1 MLHGLTGRRTY
12 GVLPFQHGL
21 GIDEEDG
28 LRVSLRGAVRESVV
42 APPVGDDVLRVAVCA
57 VPLMSNFTDVD
68 ALAAEPGVVV
78 RFVDR
83 AEELVDADLVV
94 VPGTRGTVRALRWL
108 RERGLADALARRAAE
123 GRPVLGI
130 CGGFQVLGEHIEDD
144 VESRE
149 GSVAGLGLLPVRVR
163 FAREK
168 TLARPV
174 GEALGEPVEGYEI
187 HHGVAEVAGGEA
199 FLDGC
204 RVGEMWG
211 THWHGSLESDG
222 FRRRFLAGWRGRPAP
237 LRPRARTSFAAL
249 REEQLDLLG
258 DLIEEHADTDALLSL
273 IEKGAPAGLPF
284 IAPGAPVTGGP
295 GTRPRP
301 PRPLPERSFECHHA
315 PRHQGGPVSTP
326 YPFTALVGQ
335 DDLRLAL
342 LLNAVSP
349 AVGGV
354 LVRGEKGTAK
364 STAVRALSALLPE
377 VPVVAGCRFSLRPGR
392 RRPELPRRPAR
403 GGRRAARP
411 ARMVELPVGA
421 SEDRLVGA
429 LDIERALAEGVKAFE
444 PGLLADAHR
453 GILYVDEVN
462 LLHDHLVDLL
472 LDAAAMGASYV
483 EREGVSVRHAARFL
497 LVGTMNPEE
506 GELRPQLL
514 DRFGLTVEVAAS
526 RETDQRVEVVRR
538 RLAHDDDPEAFA
550 GRWADEEAALR
561 DRVVA
566 ARALLPQVVLGDG
579 ALRQIAATCA
589 AFEVDG
595 MRADIVM
602 ARTATALA
610 AWAGRT
616 DVRSEDV
623 RQAALLAL
631 PHRRRRNPFDAPGL
645 DEDKLDE
652 TLDEARE
659 DDAPE
664 PPGSPEPPEGDDDPD
679 GGPGGGGG
687 QPPADGGPDS
697 PGLPPQQ
704 SRDQAEDRNQGE
716 GAGQEDAPAPQ
727 APAAGGPGEQGAVSA
742 AEPFRTRML
751 SVPGIGEGAAG
762 RRSRAR
768 TEHGRTTGSRRPRGA
783 LTKLHLAATVQAA
796 APHQRAR
803 GRSGTG
809 LVVRRDDLRQAT
821 REGREGNLVL
831 FVVDASGSMAAR
843 QRMSAVKGAVLSLL
857 LDAYQRRDKVGLVTF
872 RGSAAEVAL
881 PPTSSVDAAAA
892 RLETLPTGGRTPLA
906 AGLLRAHDVL
916 RVERLRDAARRPLL
930 VVVTDGRATGG
941 VEPVAQAG
949 RAARLFAADG
959 VASVVVDCESGYVRL
974 GLAGQLAGEL
984 GGTAVTLDELRA
996 DSIAGLVK
1004 DVQGHGNHS
1013 RKAA

>member
-1 MLHGLTGRRTY
+1 M
-12 GVLPFQHGL
+12 
-21 GIDEEDG
+21 
-28 LRVSLRGAVRESVV
+28 
-42 APPVGDDVLRVAVCA
+42 
-57 VPLMSNFTDVD
+57 
-68 ALAAEPGVVV
+68 
-78 RFVDR
+78 
-83 AEELVDADLVV
+83 
-94 VPGTRGTVRALRWL
+94 
-108 RERGLADALARRAAE
+108 
-123 GRPVLGI
+123 
-130 CGGFQVLGEHIEDD
+130 
-144 VESRE
+144 
-149 GSVAGLGLLPVRVR
+149 
-163 FAREK
+163 
-168 TLARPV
+168 
-174 GEALGEPVEGYEI
+174 
-187 HHGVAEVAGGEA
+187 
-199 FLDGC
+199 
-204 RVGEMWG
+204 
-211 THWHGSLESDG
+211 
-222 FRRRFLAGWRGRPAP
+222 
-237 LRPRARTSFAAL
+237 
-249 REEQLDLLG
+249 
-258 DLIEEHADTDALLSL
+258 
-273 IEKGAPAGLPF
+273 
-284 IAPGAPVTGGP
+284 
-295 GTRPRP
+295 
-301 PRPLPERSFECHHA
+301 
-315 PRHQGGPVSTP
+315 STP
-326 YPFTALVGQ
+326 YPFTAVVGQ

-364 STAVRALSALLPE
+364 STAVRALSALLPAVDV
-377 VPVVAGCRFSLRPGR
+377 VPGCRFSCDPAAPDPACPDGPHEAGPG
-392 RRPELPRRPAR
+392 AI
-403 GGRRAARP
+403 RP

-429 LDIERALAEGVKAFE
+429 LDIERALSEGVKAFE

-526 RETDQRVEVVRR
+526 REPDQRVEVVRR
-538 RLAHDDDPEAFA
+538 RLAYDDDPEGFA
-550 GRWADEEAALR
+550 ARFGADESALR
-561 DRVVA
+561 ARIVA
-566 ARALLPQVVLGDG
+566 ARALLPSVRLGDG

-616 DVRSEDV
+616 DVLAEDV

-652 TLDEARE
+652 TLEQFGSGE
-659 DDAPE
+659 DGD
-664 PPGSPEPPEGDDDPD
+664 GDDDPD
-679 GGPGGGGG
+679 PDGPGGGGRPPQDGPDTSGGPQDG
-687 QPPADGGPDS
+687 QDAADAPADGDTGARPE
-697 PGLPPQQ
+697 
-704 SRDQAEDRNQGE
+704 AGE
-716 GAGQEDAPAPQ
+716 GGSPQ
-727 APAAGGPGEQGAVSA
+727 ASGGEQQPARA
-742 AEPFRTRML
+742 ADPFRTKVL
-751 SVPGIGEGAAG
+751 TVPGLGEGTAG

-768 TEHGRTTGSRRPRGA
+768 TEHGRTTGARRPRGA

-803 GRSGTG
+803 GRSGRG
-809 LVVRRDDLRQAT
+809 LVVRRDDLRQAV
-821 REGREGNLVL
+821 REGHESNLVL

-843 QRMSAVKGAVLSLL
+843 QRMGAVKGAVLSLL

-872 RGSAAEVAL
+872 RGSAADVAL
-881 PPTSSVDAAAA
+881 PPTSSVDAAAT
-892 RLETLPTGGRTPLA
+892 RLESLPTGGRTPLA
-906 AGLLRAHDVL
+906 AGLLKAHDVL
-916 RVERLRDAARRPLL
+916 RVERLRDPARRPLV

-941 VEPVAQAG
+941 PEPVALAG

-959 VASVVVDCESGYVRL
+959 VASVVVDCESGPVRL
-974 GLAGQLAGEL
+974 GLAGKLAGEL

-996 DSIAGLVK
+996 DSIAGLVR
-1004 DVQGHGNHS
+1004 DVRDAQGVS
-1013 RKAA
+1013 KRAA

>member
-1 MLHGLTGRRTY
+1 M
-12 GVLPFQHGL
+12 
-21 GIDEEDG
+21 
-28 LRVSLRGAVRESVV
+28 
-42 APPVGDDVLRVAVCA
+42 
-57 VPLMSNFTDVD
+57 
-68 ALAAEPGVVV
+68 
-78 RFVDR
+78 
-83 AEELVDADLVV
+83 
-94 VPGTRGTVRALRWL
+94 
-108 RERGLADALARRAAE
+108 
-123 GRPVLGI
+123 
-130 CGGFQVLGEHIEDD
+130 
-144 VESRE
+144 
-149 GSVAGLGLLPVRVR
+149 
-163 FAREK
+163 
-168 TLARPV
+168 
-174 GEALGEPVEGYEI
+174 
-187 HHGVAEVAGGEA
+187 
-199 FLDGC
+199 
-204 RVGEMWG
+204 
-211 THWHGSLESDG
+211 
-222 FRRRFLAGWRGRPAP
+222 
-237 LRPRARTSFAAL
+237 
-249 REEQLDLLG
+249 
-258 DLIEEHADTDALLSL
+258 
-273 IEKGAPAGLPF
+273 
-284 IAPGAPVTGGP
+284 
-295 GTRPRP
+295 
-301 PRPLPERSFECHHA
+301 
-315 PRHQGGPVSTP
+315 STP
-326 YPFTALVGQ
+326 YPFTAVVGQ

-364 STAVRALSALLPE
+364 STAVRALATLLPE
-377 VPVVAGCRFSLRPGR
+377 IGVVPGCRFSCDPIAPDPTCPDAPHEPGV
-392 RRPELPRRPAR
+392 AMS
-403 GGRRAARP
+403 RP

-444 PGLLADAHR
+444 PGLLAAAHR

-472 LDAAAMGASYV
+472 LDAAAMGASYI

-526 RETDQRVEVVRR
+526 REPDQRVEVVRR
-538 RLAHDDDPEAFA
+538 RLAYDDDPAAFA
-550 GRWADEEAALR
+550 ASWGDEETAVR
-561 DRVVA
+561 QRIVA
-566 ARALLPQVVLGDG
+566 ARTLLPRVRLGDS
-579 ALRQIAATCA
+579 ALRQIATVCS

-616 DVRSEDV
+616 DVLAEDV

-645 DEDKLDE
+645 DEDKLDQ
-652 TLDEARE
+652 TLEEFSD
-659 DDAPE
+659 
-664 PPGSPEPPEGDDDPD
+664 SSGDDDPGPD
-679 GGPGGGGG
+679 GDGGGPGGGGG
-687 QPPADGGPDS
+687 RPEPDEGPAGDGADAGARP
-697 PGLPPQQ
+697 
-704 SRDQAEDRNQGE
+704 EEGE
-716 GAGQEDAPAPQ
+716 GEPAP
-727 APAAGGPGEQGAVSA
+727 GGAGEQSPVRA
-742 AEPFRTRML
+742 AEPFRTKAL

-768 TEHGRTTGSRRPRGA
+768 TEHGRTTGARRPQGA

-803 GRSGTG
+803 GRSGRG

-843 QRMSAVKGAVLSLL
+843 QRMGAVKGAVLSLL

-872 RGSAAEVAL
+872 RGSAADVAL

-892 RLETLPTGGRTPLA
+892 RLESLPTGGRTPLA

-916 RVERLRDAARRPLL
+916 RVERLRDPARRALV

-941 VEPVAQAG
+941 PEPVALAA
-949 RAARLFAADG
+949 RAARLFAAEG
-959 VASVVVDCESGYVRL
+959 VASVVVDCESGPVRL

-1004 DVQGHGNHS
+1004 DVQ
-1013 RKAA
+1013 RRAA

>member
-1 MLHGLTGRRTY
+1 MTT
-12 GVLPFQHGL
+12 PF
-21 GIDEEDG
+21 
-28 LRVSLRGAVRESVV
+28 
-42 APPVGDDVLRVAVCA
+42 
-57 VPLMSNFTDVD
+57 
-68 ALAAEPGVVV
+68 
-78 RFVDR
+78 
-83 AEELVDADLVV
+83 
-94 VPGTRGTVRALRWL
+94 
-108 RERGLADALARRAAE
+108 
-123 GRPVLGI
+123 
-130 CGGFQVLGEHIEDD
+130 
-144 VESRE
+144 
-149 GSVAGLGLLPVRVR
+149 
-163 FAREK
+163 
-168 TLARPV
+168 
-174 GEALGEPVEGYEI
+174 
-187 HHGVAEVAGGEA
+187 
-199 FLDGC
+199 
-204 RVGEMWG
+204 
-211 THWHGSLESDG
+211 
-222 FRRRFLAGWRGRPAP
+222 
-237 LRPRARTSFAAL
+237 
-249 REEQLDLLG
+249 
-258 DLIEEHADTDALLSL
+258 
-273 IEKGAPAGLPF
+273 
-284 IAPGAPVTGGP
+284 
-295 GTRPRP
+295 
-301 PRPLPERSFECHHA
+301 
-315 PRHQGGPVSTP
+315 
-326 YPFTALVGQ
+326 PFTAVVGQ

-377 VPVVAGCRFSLRPGR
+377 VAVVPGCRFSCD
-392 RRPELPRRPAR
+392 PAAPDPSCPD
-403 GGRRAARP
+403 GPHGTGPAAVRA

-421 SEDRLVGA
+421 SEDRLIGA

-526 RETDQRVEVVRR
+526 REPEQRVEVVRR
-538 RLAHDDDPEAFA
+538 RLAYDDDPAGFA
-550 GRWADEEAALR
+550 ARWAGEEAAVR
-561 DRVVA
+561 QRVVA
-566 ARALLPQVVLGDG
+566 ARELLPQVRLGDA

-616 DVRSEDV
+616 DVLAEDV

-652 TLDEARE
+652 TLEQFAGNDP
-659 DDAPE
+659 DGGD
-664 PPGSPEPPEGDDDPD
+664 GGNGNDSDGDGDGDDDPGP

-687 QPPADGGPDS
+687 QPEPDTGQGGDTAARPEAADGEEPRPS
-697 PGLPPQQ
+697 
-704 SRDQAEDRNQGE
+704 
-716 GAGQEDAPAPQ
+716 GAGAGERSPAR
-727 APAAGGPGEQGAVSA
+727 A
-742 AEPFRTRML
+742 AEPFRARVL

-803 GRSGTG
+803 GRSGPG
-809 LVVRRDDLRQAT
+809 LVIRRDDLRQAS

-881 PPTSSVDAAAA
+881 PPTSSVDAAAV
-892 RLETLPTGGRTPLA
+892 RLESLPTGGRTPLA
-906 AGLLRAHDVL
+906 AGLLKAHEVL
-916 RVERLRDAARRPLL
+916 RVERLRDAARRALV

-941 VEPVAQAG
+941 AEPVALAE

-959 VASVVVDCESGYVRL
+959 IASVVVDCESGPVRL
-974 GLAGQLAGEL
+974 GLAGRLAGEL
-984 GGTAVTLDELRA
+984 GGTAVTLEELRA
-996 DSIAGLVK
+996 DSIAGLVR
-1004 DVQGHGNHS
+1004 DVQGTS
-1013 RKAA
+1013 RRAA

>member
-1 MLHGLTGRRTY
+1 MTT
-12 GVLPFQHGL
+12 PF
-21 GIDEEDG
+21 
-28 LRVSLRGAVRESVV
+28 
-42 APPVGDDVLRVAVCA
+42 
-57 VPLMSNFTDVD
+57 
-68 ALAAEPGVVV
+68 
-78 RFVDR
+78 
-83 AEELVDADLVV
+83 
-94 VPGTRGTVRALRWL
+94 
-108 RERGLADALARRAAE
+108 
-123 GRPVLGI
+123 
-130 CGGFQVLGEHIEDD
+130 
-144 VESRE
+144 
-149 GSVAGLGLLPVRVR
+149 
-163 FAREK
+163 
-168 TLARPV
+168 
-174 GEALGEPVEGYEI
+174 
-187 HHGVAEVAGGEA
+187 
-199 FLDGC
+199 
-204 RVGEMWG
+204 
-211 THWHGSLESDG
+211 
-222 FRRRFLAGWRGRPAP
+222 
-237 LRPRARTSFAAL
+237 
-249 REEQLDLLG
+249 
-258 DLIEEHADTDALLSL
+258 
-273 IEKGAPAGLPF
+273 
-284 IAPGAPVTGGP
+284 
-295 GTRPRP
+295 
-301 PRPLPERSFECHHA
+301 
-315 PRHQGGPVSTP
+315 
-326 YPFTALVGQ
+326 PFTAVVGQ

-349 AVGGV
+349 SVGGV

-364 STAVRALSALLPE
+364 STAVRALTSLLPE
-377 VPVVAGCRFSLRPGR
+377 VAVVPGCRFSCDPASPDPGC
-392 RRPELPRRPAR
+392 PDGPHE
-403 GGRRAARP
+403 GGGGGTARP

-429 LDIERALAEGVKAFE
+429 LDIERALSEGVKAFE
-444 PGLLADAHR
+444 PGLLAAAHR

-526 RETDQRVEVVRR
+526 REPDQRVEVVRR
-538 RLAHDDDPEAFA
+538 RLAYEDDPAAFA
-550 GRWADEEAALR
+550 ARWADEEAAVR
-561 DRVVA
+561 QRIVA
-566 ARALLPQVVLGDG
+566 AREVLPSVRLGDA

-616 DVRSEDV
+616 EVLAEDV

-652 TLDEARE
+652 TLEE
-659 DDAPE
+659 F
-664 PPGSPEPPEGDDDPD
+664 GSDDDPGPGPD
-679 GGPGGGGG
+679 DDGPEGGPGGGGG
-687 QPPADGGPDS
+687 EPAPDS
-697 PGLPPQQ
+697 GPQGGDAA
-704 SRDQAEDRNQGE
+704 SRPEGGE
-716 GAGQEDAPAPQ
+716 GEPAP
-727 APAAGGPGEQGAVSA
+727 GGAGEQSPVRAS
-742 AEPFRTRML
+742 EPFRTKAL
-751 SVPGIGEGAAG
+751 SVPGVGAGAAG

-768 TEHGRTTGSRRPRGA
+768 TEHGRTTGARRPEGT
-783 LTKLHLAATVQAA
+783 LTALHLAATVRAA

-803 GRSGTG
+803 GRSGRG

-843 QRMSAVKGAVLSLL
+843 QRMGAVKGAVLSLL

-872 RGSAAEVAL
+872 RGASADVAL

-892 RLETLPTGGRTPLA
+892 RLESLPTGGRTPLA

-916 RVERLRDAARRPLL
+916 RVERLRDPARRALV

-941 VEPVAQAG
+941 PEPVALAS
-949 RAARLFAADG
+949 RAARLFAAEG
-959 VASVVVDCESGYVRL
+959 IASVVVDCESGPVRL
-974 GLAGQLAGEL
+974 GLAGRLAGEL

-1004 DVQGHGNHS
+1004 DVQG
-1013 RKAA
+1013 RAA

>member
-1 MLHGLTGRRTY
+1 
-12 GVLPFQHGL
+12 
-21 GIDEEDG
+21 
-28 LRVSLRGAVRESVV
+28 
-42 APPVGDDVLRVAVCA
+42 
-57 VPLMSNFTDVD
+57 MSN
-68 ALAAEPGVVV
+68 
-78 RFVDR
+78 
-83 AEELVDADLVV
+83 
-94 VPGTRGTVRALRWL
+94 
-108 RERGLADALARRAAE
+108 
-123 GRPVLGI
+123 
-130 CGGFQVLGEHIEDD
+130 
-144 VESRE
+144 
-149 GSVAGLGLLPVRVR
+149 
-163 FAREK
+163 
-168 TLARPV
+168 
-174 GEALGEPVEGYEI
+174 
-187 HHGVAEVAGGEA
+187 
-199 FLDGC
+199 
-204 RVGEMWG
+204 
-211 THWHGSLESDG
+211 
-222 FRRRFLAGWRGRPAP
+222 
-237 LRPRARTSFAAL
+237 
-249 REEQLDLLG
+249 
-258 DLIEEHADTDALLSL
+258 
-273 IEKGAPAGLPF
+273 PF
-284 IAPGAPVTGGP
+284 
-295 GTRPRP
+295 
-301 PRPLPERSFECHHA
+301 
-315 PRHQGGPVSTP
+315 
-326 YPFTALVGQ
+326 PFTAVVGQ

-364 STAVRALSALLPE
+364 STAVRALSVLLPAVAV
-377 VPVVAGCRFSLRPGR
+377 VPGCRFSCDPAAPDPACPDGPHEPG
-392 RRPELPRRPAR
+392 PGAE
-403 GGRRAARP
+403 RP

-483 EREGVSVRHAARFL
+483 EREGVSVRHASKFL

-526 RETDQRVEVVRR
+526 REPDQRVEVVRR
-538 RLAHDDDPEAFA
+538 RLAHDDDPAAFA
-550 GRWADEEAALR
+550 ARWADEETAVR
-561 DRVVA
+561 ERITA
-566 ARALLPQVVLGDG
+566 ARKLLPSVRLGDG

-616 DVRSEDV
+616 EVLAEDV

-652 TLDEARE
+652 TLEEFGGSDDE
-659 DDAPE
+659 
-664 PPGSPEPPEGDDDPD
+664 DPD
-679 GGPGGGGG
+679 PDPGPDGPGGGGG
-687 QPPADGGPDS
+687 QPPSEGPEGGDAGARPEAGES
-697 PGLPPQQ
+697 GEPQT
-704 SRDQAEDRNQGE
+704 S
-716 GAGQEDAPAPQ
+716 GAGA
-727 APAAGGPGEQGAVSA
+727 GEQQPARAG
-742 AEPFRTRML
+742 EPFRTKAL
-751 SVPGIGEGAAG
+751 SVPGVGEGAAG

-768 TEHGRTTGSRRPRGA
+768 TEQGRTTGARRPRGA
-783 LTKLHLAATVQAA
+783 LTKLHLAATVRAA

-803 GRSGTG
+803 GRAGRG
-809 LVVRRDDLRQAT
+809 LVVRRDDLRQAVK
-821 REGREGNLVL
+821 EGREGNLVL

-843 QRMSAVKGAVLSLL
+843 QRMGAVKGAVLSLL

-872 RGSAAEVAL
+872 RGSGADVAL

-892 RLETLPTGGRTPLA
+892 RLESLPTGGRTPLA

-916 RVERLRDAARRPLL
+916 RVERLRDSVRRPLV

-941 VEPVAQAG
+941 PEPVALAG

-959 VASVVVDCESGYVRL
+959 VASVVVDCESGPVRL
-974 GLAGQLAGEL
+974 GLAGRLAAEL
-984 GGTAVTLDELRA
+984 GGSAVTLDELRA
-996 DSIAGLVK
+996 DAIAGLVR
-1004 DVQGHGNHS
+1004 DVQGTS
-1013 RKAA
+1013 RRAA

>member
-1 MLHGLTGRRTY
+1 MTT
-12 GVLPFQHGL
+12 PF
-21 GIDEEDG
+21 
-28 LRVSLRGAVRESVV
+28 
-42 APPVGDDVLRVAVCA
+42 
-57 VPLMSNFTDVD
+57 
-68 ALAAEPGVVV
+68 
-78 RFVDR
+78 
-83 AEELVDADLVV
+83 
-94 VPGTRGTVRALRWL
+94 
-108 RERGLADALARRAAE
+108 
-123 GRPVLGI
+123 
-130 CGGFQVLGEHIEDD
+130 
-144 VESRE
+144 
-149 GSVAGLGLLPVRVR
+149 
-163 FAREK
+163 
-168 TLARPV
+168 
-174 GEALGEPVEGYEI
+174 
-187 HHGVAEVAGGEA
+187 
-199 FLDGC
+199 
-204 RVGEMWG
+204 
-211 THWHGSLESDG
+211 
-222 FRRRFLAGWRGRPAP
+222 
-237 LRPRARTSFAAL
+237 
-249 REEQLDLLG
+249 
-258 DLIEEHADTDALLSL
+258 
-273 IEKGAPAGLPF
+273 
-284 IAPGAPVTGGP
+284 
-295 GTRPRP
+295 
-301 PRPLPERSFECHHA
+301 
-315 PRHQGGPVSTP
+315 
-326 YPFTALVGQ
+326 PFTAVVGQ

-377 VPVVAGCRFSLRPGR
+377 VAVVPGCRFSCDPAAPDPSCPDGPHEPAPGTR
-392 RRPELPRRPAR
+392 
-403 GGRRAARP
+403 RP

-526 RETDQRVEVVRR
+526 REPDQRVEVVRR
-538 RLAHDDDPEAFA
+538 RLAYDDDPAGFA
-550 GRWADEEAALR
+550 ARWADEEASVR
-561 DRVVA
+561 GRIVA
-566 ARALLPQVVLGDG
+566 ARELLPSVRLGDG

-616 DVRSEDV
+616 EVLAEDV

-645 DEDKLDE
+645 DEDKLDQ
-652 TLDEARE
+652 TLEE
-659 DDAPE
+659 F
-664 PPGSPEPPEGDDDPD
+664 GEGDDDPD
-679 GGPGGGGG
+679 PDGGGPGGGGG
-687 QPPADGGPDS
+687 QPSPDAGPQDGETGARPEA
-697 PGLPPQQ
+697 G
-704 SRDQAEDRNQGE
+704 EDE
-716 GAGQEDAPAPQ
+716 GAPQ
-727 APAAGGPGEQGAVSA
+727 ASGGGEQSAVRA
-742 AEPFRTRML
+742 AEPFRTKVL
-751 SVPGIGEGAAG
+751 SVPGIGAGAAG

-768 TEHGRTTGSRRPRGA
+768 TEHGRTTGARRPRGT

-803 GRSGTG
+803 GRSGPG

-872 RGSAAEVAL
+872 RGSAADVAL

-892 RLETLPTGGRTPLA
+892 RLESLPTGGRTPLA
-906 AGLLRAHDVL
+906 AGLLKAHDVL
-916 RVERLRDAARRPLL
+916 RVERLRDPARRPLV

-941 VEPVAQAG
+941 PEPVALAG

-959 VASVVVDCESGYVRL
+959 VACVVVDCESGPVRL

-1004 DVQGHGNHS
+1004 DVQ
-1013 RKAA
+1013 RRAA

>member
-1 MLHGLTGRRTY
+1 MTT
-12 GVLPFQHGL
+12 PF
-21 GIDEEDG
+21 
-28 LRVSLRGAVRESVV
+28 
-42 APPVGDDVLRVAVCA
+42 
-57 VPLMSNFTDVD
+57 
-68 ALAAEPGVVV
+68 
-78 RFVDR
+78 
-83 AEELVDADLVV
+83 
-94 VPGTRGTVRALRWL
+94 
-108 RERGLADALARRAAE
+108 
-123 GRPVLGI
+123 
-130 CGGFQVLGEHIEDD
+130 
-144 VESRE
+144 
-149 GSVAGLGLLPVRVR
+149 
-163 FAREK
+163 
-168 TLARPV
+168 
-174 GEALGEPVEGYEI
+174 
-187 HHGVAEVAGGEA
+187 
-199 FLDGC
+199 
-204 RVGEMWG
+204 
-211 THWHGSLESDG
+211 
-222 FRRRFLAGWRGRPAP
+222 
-237 LRPRARTSFAAL
+237 
-249 REEQLDLLG
+249 
-258 DLIEEHADTDALLSL
+258 
-273 IEKGAPAGLPF
+273 
-284 IAPGAPVTGGP
+284 
-295 GTRPRP
+295 
-301 PRPLPERSFECHHA
+301 
-315 PRHQGGPVSTP
+315 
-326 YPFTALVGQ
+326 PFTAVVGQ

-364 STAVRALSALLPE
+364 STAVRALSALLPAVAV
-377 VPVVAGCRFSLRPGR
+377 VPGCRFSCDPGA
-392 RRPELPRRPAR
+392 PDPGCPDGPHEVGP
-403 GGRRAARP
+403 GGERA

-483 EREGVSVRHAARFL
+483 EREGVSVRHASKFL

-526 RETDQRVEVVRR
+526 REPDQRVEVVRR
-538 RLAHDDDPEAFA
+538 RLAYDDDPTAFA
-550 GRWADEEAALR
+550 ARWAGEEAAVR
-561 DRVVA
+561 QRIVA
-566 ARALLPQVVLGDG
+566 ARELLPQVRLGDA

-616 DVRSEDV
+616 DVLAEDV

-652 TLDEARE
+652 TLEQSAGQDG
-659 DDAPE
+659 D
-664 PPGSPEPPEGDDDPD
+664 GDDDPD
-679 GGPGGGGG
+679 GPGGGG
-687 QPPADGGPDS
+687 QPAPESGPEGGGDTAARPE
-697 PGLPPQQ
+697 
-704 SRDQAEDRNQGE
+704 AGE
-716 GAGQEDAPAPQ
+716 GGEPQPAGAGAGEQ
-727 APAAGGPGEQGAVSA
+727 APVRA
-742 AEPFRTRML
+742 AEPFRTKVL

-768 TEHGRTTGSRRPRGA
+768 TEHGRTTGARRPQGA

-796 APHQRAR
+796 APYQRAR
-803 GRSGTG
+803 GRSGPG
-809 LVVRRDDLRQAT
+809 LVIRRDDLRQAS

-843 QRMSAVKGAVLSLL
+843 QRMGAVKGAVLSLL

-872 RGSAAEVAL
+872 RGSGADVAL
-881 PPTSSVDAAAA
+881 PPTSSVDAAAV
-892 RLETLPTGGRTPLA
+892 RLESLPTGGRTPLA
-906 AGLLRAHDVL
+906 AGLLKAHEVL
-916 RVERLRDAARRPLL
+916 RVERLRDPARRALL

-941 VEPVAQAG
+941 PEPVALAG
-949 RAARLFAADG
+949 RAARLFAAEQ
-959 VASVVVDCESGYVRL
+959 VASVVVDCESGPVRL

-984 GGTAVTLDELRA
+984 AGTAVTLDELRA
-996 DSIAGLVK
+996 DSIAGLVR
-1004 DVQGHGNHS
+1004 DVQGTS
-1013 RKAA
+1013 RRAA

>member
-1 MLHGLTGRRTY
+1 M
-12 GVLPFQHGL
+12 
-21 GIDEEDG
+21 
-28 LRVSLRGAVRESVV
+28 
-42 APPVGDDVLRVAVCA
+42 
-57 VPLMSNFTDVD
+57 
-68 ALAAEPGVVV
+68 
-78 RFVDR
+78 
-83 AEELVDADLVV
+83 
-94 VPGTRGTVRALRWL
+94 
-108 RERGLADALARRAAE
+108 
-123 GRPVLGI
+123 
-130 CGGFQVLGEHIEDD
+130 
-144 VESRE
+144 
-149 GSVAGLGLLPVRVR
+149 
-163 FAREK
+163 
-168 TLARPV
+168 
-174 GEALGEPVEGYEI
+174 
-187 HHGVAEVAGGEA
+187 
-199 FLDGC
+199 
-204 RVGEMWG
+204 
-211 THWHGSLESDG
+211 
-222 FRRRFLAGWRGRPAP
+222 
-237 LRPRARTSFAAL
+237 
-249 REEQLDLLG
+249 
-258 DLIEEHADTDALLSL
+258 
-273 IEKGAPAGLPF
+273 
-284 IAPGAPVTGGP
+284 
-295 GTRPRP
+295 
-301 PRPLPERSFECHHA
+301 
-315 PRHQGGPVSTP
+315 STP
-326 YPFTALVGQ
+326 FPFTAVVGQ

-364 STAVRALSALLPE
+364 STAVRALSALMPE
-377 VPVVAGCRFSLRPGR
+377 VDVVAGCRFSCAPGA
-392 RRPELPRRPAR
+392 PGAPDPACPD
-403 GGRRAARP
+403 GPHEVGPGVSRP

-429 LDIERALAEGVKAFE
+429 LDIERALSEGVKAFE

-526 RETDQRVEVVRR
+526 REPDQRVEVVRR
-538 RLAHDDDPEAFA
+538 RLAYDDDPAGFA
-550 GRWADEEAALR
+550 ARWADEESAVRAR
-561 DRVVA
+561 IVA
-566 ARALLPQVVLGDG
+566 ARKLLPSVRLGDA

-602 ARTATALA
+602 ARTATTLA

-616 DVRSEDV
+616 EVLAEDV

-631 PHRRRRNPFDAPGL
+631 PHRRRRNPFDAPGI

-652 TLDEARE
+652 TLEEFGGGDGSGDSEGSGDE
-659 DDAPE
+659 
-664 PPGSPEPPEGDDDPD
+664 DPD
-679 GGPGGGGG
+679 PDGPGGGGG
-687 QPPADGGPDS
+687 QPPQDGPQDEPQNAADSSEPGGDEAVQPE
-697 PGLPPQQ
+697 
-704 SRDQAEDRNQGE
+704 AGE
-716 GAGQEDAPAPQ
+716 GGQPQ
-727 APAAGGPGEQGAVSA
+727 ASGGGSGEQQAVRA
-742 AEPFRTRML
+742 AEPFRTKAL
-751 SVPGIGEGAAG
+751 TVPGLGEGAAG

-768 TEHGRTTGSRRPRGA
+768 TEHGRTTGARRPQGA

-803 GRSGTG
+803 GRSGPG

-872 RGSAAEVAL
+872 RGAAAEVAL
-881 PPTSSVDAAAA
+881 PPTSSVDAAAV
-892 RLETLPTGGRTPLA
+892 RLESLPTGGRTPLA

-916 RVERLRDAARRPLL
+916 RVERLRDPARRALV

-941 VEPVAQAG
+941 PEPVALAG
-949 RAARLFAADG
+949 RAARLFAVDG
-959 VASVVVDCESGYVRL
+959 VASVVVDCESGPVRL

-996 DSIAGLVK
+996 DSIAGLVR
-1004 DVQGHGNHS
+1004 DVQGQGGRNS
-1013 RKAA
+1013 GRAA

>member
-1 MLHGLTGRRTY
+1 MTT
-12 GVLPFQHGL
+12 PF
-21 GIDEEDG
+21 
-28 LRVSLRGAVRESVV
+28 
-42 APPVGDDVLRVAVCA
+42 
-57 VPLMSNFTDVD
+57 
-68 ALAAEPGVVV
+68 
-78 RFVDR
+78 
-83 AEELVDADLVV
+83 
-94 VPGTRGTVRALRWL
+94 
-108 RERGLADALARRAAE
+108 
-123 GRPVLGI
+123 
-130 CGGFQVLGEHIEDD
+130 
-144 VESRE
+144 
-149 GSVAGLGLLPVRVR
+149 
-163 FAREK
+163 
-168 TLARPV
+168 
-174 GEALGEPVEGYEI
+174 
-187 HHGVAEVAGGEA
+187 
-199 FLDGC
+199 
-204 RVGEMWG
+204 
-211 THWHGSLESDG
+211 
-222 FRRRFLAGWRGRPAP
+222 
-237 LRPRARTSFAAL
+237 
-249 REEQLDLLG
+249 
-258 DLIEEHADTDALLSL
+258 
-273 IEKGAPAGLPF
+273 
-284 IAPGAPVTGGP
+284 
-295 GTRPRP
+295 
-301 PRPLPERSFECHHA
+301 
-315 PRHQGGPVSTP
+315 
-326 YPFTALVGQ
+326 PFTAVVGQ

-377 VPVVAGCRFSLRPGR
+377 VAVVPGCRFSCDPSAPDPSCPDGPHEPGPGTR
-392 RRPELPRRPAR
+392 
-403 GGRRAARP
+403 RP

-526 RETDQRVEVVRR
+526 REPDQRVEVVRR
-538 RLAHDDDPEAFA
+538 RLAYDDDPARFA
-550 GRWADEEAALR
+550 ARWADEEASVR
-561 DRVVA
+561 GRIVA
-566 ARALLPQVVLGDG
+566 ARELLPSVRLGDG

-616 DVRSEDV
+616 DVLAEDV

-645 DEDKLDE
+645 DEDKLDQ
-652 TLDEARE
+652 TLEE
-659 DDAPE
+659 FGE
-664 PPGSPEPPEGDDDPD
+664 EDDDPGPD
-679 GGPGGGGG
+679 GGGPGGGGG
-687 QPPADGGPDS
+687 QPSPDAGPQGGDTGARPEA
-697 PGLPPQQ
+697 G
-704 SRDQAEDRNQGE
+704 EDE
-716 GAGQEDAPAPQ
+716 GAPQ
-727 APAAGGPGEQGAVSA
+727 ASGGGEQSAVRA
-742 AEPFRTRML
+742 AEPFRAKVL

-768 TEHGRTTGSRRPRGA
+768 TEHGRTTGARRPRGT

-803 GRSGTG
+803 GRSGPG

-872 RGSAAEVAL
+872 RGSAADLAL

-892 RLETLPTGGRTPLA
+892 RLESLPTGGRTPLA
-906 AGLLRAHDVL
+906 AGLLKAHDVL
-916 RVERLRDAARRPLL
+916 RVERLRDPARRPLV

-941 VEPVAQAG
+941 PEPVALAG

-959 VASVVVDCESGYVRL
+959 VACVVVDCESGPVRL
-974 GLAGQLAGEL
+974 GLAGQLAGDL

-1004 DVQGHGNHS
+1004 DVQ
-1013 RKAA
+1013 RRAA

>member
-1 MLHGLTGRRTY
+1 MTT
-12 GVLPFQHGL
+12 PF
-21 GIDEEDG
+21 
-28 LRVSLRGAVRESVV
+28 
-42 APPVGDDVLRVAVCA
+42 
-57 VPLMSNFTDVD
+57 
-68 ALAAEPGVVV
+68 
-78 RFVDR
+78 
-83 AEELVDADLVV
+83 
-94 VPGTRGTVRALRWL
+94 
-108 RERGLADALARRAAE
+108 
-123 GRPVLGI
+123 
-130 CGGFQVLGEHIEDD
+130 
-144 VESRE
+144 
-149 GSVAGLGLLPVRVR
+149 
-163 FAREK
+163 
-168 TLARPV
+168 
-174 GEALGEPVEGYEI
+174 
-187 HHGVAEVAGGEA
+187 
-199 FLDGC
+199 
-204 RVGEMWG
+204 
-211 THWHGSLESDG
+211 
-222 FRRRFLAGWRGRPAP
+222 
-237 LRPRARTSFAAL
+237 
-249 REEQLDLLG
+249 
-258 DLIEEHADTDALLSL
+258 
-273 IEKGAPAGLPF
+273 
-284 IAPGAPVTGGP
+284 
-295 GTRPRP
+295 
-301 PRPLPERSFECHHA
+301 
-315 PRHQGGPVSTP
+315 
-326 YPFTALVGQ
+326 PFTAVVGQ

-349 AVGGV
+349 KVGGV

-364 STAVRALSALLPE
+364 STAVRALAALMPSLD
-377 VPVVAGCRFSLRPGR
+377 VVCGCRFSCDPDSPDPACPDGPHEPGAF
-392 RRPELPRRPAR
+392 ET
-403 GGRRAARP
+403 RP

-526 RETDQRVEVVRR
+526 RDPDQRVEVVRR
-538 RLAHDDDPEAFA
+538 RLAHDDDPDGFA
-550 GRWADEEAALR
+550 ERWADEESAVR
-561 DRVVA
+561 GRIVA
-566 ARALLPQVVLGDG
+566 ARKLLPSVRLGDG

-616 DVRSEDV
+616 DVLAEDV

-652 TLDEARE
+652 TLEEFGGSDDE
-659 DDAPE
+659 
-664 PPGSPEPPEGDDDPD
+664 DPD
-679 GGPGGGGG
+679 PDSDPDGPGGGDGG
-687 QPPADGGPDS
+687 QPPRSDGDGP
-697 PGLPPQQ
+697 
-704 SRDQAEDRNQGE
+704 RDDDTAARPETDGTTESAESAEGTENGE
-716 GAGQEDAPAPQ
+716 GGEPRPAGSGA
-727 APAAGGPGEQGAVSA
+727 GEQSAVRA
-742 AEPFRTRML
+742 TEPFRTKVL

-768 TEHGRTTGSRRPRGA
+768 TEHGRTTGARRPRGT
-783 LTKLHLAATVQAA
+783 LTKLHLAATVMAA
-796 APHQRAR
+796 APHQRER
-803 GRSGTG
+803 GRSGRG

-857 LDAYQRRDKVGLVTF
+857 LDAYQRRDKVGLVSF
-872 RGSAAEVAL
+872 RGTTADLAL
-881 PPTSSVDAAAA
+881 PPTSSVDAAAV
-892 RLETLPTGGRTPLA
+892 RLESLPTGGRTPLA
-906 AGLLRAHDVL
+906 AGLLKAHDVL
-916 RVERLRDAARRPLL
+916 RIERLRDPARRALV

-941 VEPVAQAG
+941 PEPVALAG
-949 RAARLFAADG
+949 RAARLFAVEG
-959 VASVVVDCESGYVRL
+959 IASVVVDCESGPVRL

-984 GGTAVTLDELRA
+984 EGTAVTLDELRA
-996 DSIAGLVK
+996 DSIAGLVR
-1004 DVQGHGNHS
+1004 DVQGTS
-1013 RKAA
+1013 RRAA

>member
-1 MLHGLTGRRTY
+1 M
-12 GVLPFQHGL
+12 
-21 GIDEEDG
+21 
-28 LRVSLRGAVRESVV
+28 
-42 APPVGDDVLRVAVCA
+42 
-57 VPLMSNFTDVD
+57 
-68 ALAAEPGVVV
+68 
-78 RFVDR
+78 
-83 AEELVDADLVV
+83 
-94 VPGTRGTVRALRWL
+94 
-108 RERGLADALARRAAE
+108 
-123 GRPVLGI
+123 
-130 CGGFQVLGEHIEDD
+130 
-144 VESRE
+144 
-149 GSVAGLGLLPVRVR
+149 
-163 FAREK
+163 
-168 TLARPV
+168 
-174 GEALGEPVEGYEI
+174 
-187 HHGVAEVAGGEA
+187 
-199 FLDGC
+199 
-204 RVGEMWG
+204 
-211 THWHGSLESDG
+211 
-222 FRRRFLAGWRGRPAP
+222 
-237 LRPRARTSFAAL
+237 
-249 REEQLDLLG
+249 
-258 DLIEEHADTDALLSL
+258 
-273 IEKGAPAGLPF
+273 
-284 IAPGAPVTGGP
+284 
-295 GTRPRP
+295 
-301 PRPLPERSFECHHA
+301 
-315 PRHQGGPVSTP
+315 STP
-326 YPFTALVGQ
+326 FPFTAVVGQ

-364 STAVRALSALLPE
+364 STAVRALSVLIPE
-377 VPVVAGCRFSLRPGR
+377 VDIVAGCRFSCAPASPDPACPDGPHEIGPGTK
-392 RRPELPRRPAR
+392 
-403 GGRRAARP
+403 RP

-526 RETDQRVEVVRR
+526 REPDQRVEVVRR
-538 RLAHDDDPEAFA
+538 RLAYDDDPDGFA
-550 GRWADEEAALR
+550 ARWADEESAVRAR
-561 DRVVA
+561 IVA
-566 ARALLPQVVLGDG
+566 ARELLPSVHLGDG

-616 DVRSEDV
+616 EVLPEDV

-652 TLDEARE
+652 TLEEFGGQGD
-659 DDAPE
+659 
-664 PPGSPEPPEGDDDPD
+664 SEGGGEDDDPD
-679 GGPGGGGG
+679 PDGPGGGG
-687 QPPADGGPDS
+687 QPPREDPDDGS
-697 PGLPPQQ
+697 
-704 SRDQAEDRNQGE
+704 
-716 GAGQEDAPAPQ
+716 
-727 APAAGGPGEQGAVSA
+727 GPGEAPAQAESGEGGQPQGGGEQSPVRA
-742 AEPFRTRML
+742 AEPFRTKVL
-751 SVPGIGEGAAG
+751 SVPGLGEGAAG

-768 TEHGRTTGSRRPRGA
+768 TEHGRTTGSRRPQGA

-796 APHQRAR
+796 APHQLAR
-803 GRSGTG
+803 GRSGRG

-892 RLETLPTGGRTPLA
+892 RLESLPTGGRTPLA
-906 AGLLRAHDVL
+906 AGLLKAHDVL
-916 RVERLRDAARRPLL
+916 RVERLRDAARRPLV

-941 VEPVAQAG
+941 PEPVALAG
-949 RAARLFAADG
+949 RAARLFAADS
-959 VASVVVDCESGYVRL
+959 VASVVVDCEAGAVRL
-974 GLAGQLAGEL
+974 GLAGQLAVEL

-996 DSIAGLVK
+996 DSIAGLVR
-1004 DVQGHGNHS
+1004 DVQGDN
-1013 RKAA
+1013 RRAA

>member
-1 MLHGLTGRRTY
+1 MTT
-12 GVLPFQHGL
+12 PF
-21 GIDEEDG
+21 
-28 LRVSLRGAVRESVV
+28 
-42 APPVGDDVLRVAVCA
+42 
-57 VPLMSNFTDVD
+57 
-68 ALAAEPGVVV
+68 
-78 RFVDR
+78 
-83 AEELVDADLVV
+83 
-94 VPGTRGTVRALRWL
+94 
-108 RERGLADALARRAAE
+108 
-123 GRPVLGI
+123 
-130 CGGFQVLGEHIEDD
+130 
-144 VESRE
+144 
-149 GSVAGLGLLPVRVR
+149 
-163 FAREK
+163 
-168 TLARPV
+168 
-174 GEALGEPVEGYEI
+174 
-187 HHGVAEVAGGEA
+187 
-199 FLDGC
+199 
-204 RVGEMWG
+204 
-211 THWHGSLESDG
+211 
-222 FRRRFLAGWRGRPAP
+222 
-237 LRPRARTSFAAL
+237 
-249 REEQLDLLG
+249 
-258 DLIEEHADTDALLSL
+258 
-273 IEKGAPAGLPF
+273 
-284 IAPGAPVTGGP
+284 
-295 GTRPRP
+295 
-301 PRPLPERSFECHHA
+301 
-315 PRHQGGPVSTP
+315 
-326 YPFTALVGQ
+326 PFTAVVGQ

-377 VPVVAGCRFSLRPGR
+377 VAVVPGCRFSCDPASPDPSCPDGPHEPG
-392 RRPELPRRPAR
+392 PGAH
-403 GGRRAARP
+403 RP

-526 RETDQRVEVVRR
+526 REPDQRVEVVRR
-538 RLAHDDDPEAFA
+538 RLAYDDDPAGFA
-550 GRWADEEAALR
+550 ARWAGEEVAVR
-561 DRVVA
+561 QRIVA
-566 ARALLPQVVLGDG
+566 ARELLPQVRLGDG

-616 DVRSEDV
+616 DVLAEDV

-645 DEDKLDE
+645 DEDKLDR
-652 TLDEARE
+652 TLEE
-659 DDAPE
+659 FSGE
-664 PPGSPEPPEGDDDPD
+664 SPDDDPD
-679 GGPGGGGG
+679 PDPDGPGGGGG
-687 QPPADGGPDS
+687 GPAPDAGPQGGDTGARPEEGDGGE
-697 PGLPPQQ
+697 PQP
-704 SRDQAEDRNQGE
+704 S
-716 GAGQEDAPAPQ
+716 GAGAGEQ
-727 APAAGGPGEQGAVSA
+727 PAARA
-742 AEPFRTRML
+742 AEPFRTKAL

-768 TEHGRTTGSRRPRGA
+768 TEHGRTTGARRPRGA

-803 GRSGTG
+803 GRSGPG
-809 LVVRRDDLRQAT
+809 LVIRRDDLRQAA

-872 RGSAAEVAL
+872 RGSAADVAL

-906 AGLLRAHDVL
+906 AGLLKAHEVL
-916 RVERLRDAARRPLL
+916 RVERLRDPARRALV

-941 VEPVAQAG
+941 PEPVALAG
-949 RAARLFAADG
+949 RAARLFAAEQI
-959 VASVVVDCESGYVRL
+959 ASVVVDCESGPVRL
-974 GLAGQLAGEL
+974 GLAGQLAAEL

-996 DSIAGLVK
+996 DAIAGLVK
-1004 DVQGHGNHS
+1004 DVQGTS
-1013 RKAA
+1013 RRAA